1 MREFRTSGSVG
12 APVEQSPGLPDHLPV
27 PGAPRCWCTS
37 PSTTSPPAEAAW
49 AGEVMDEAM
58 AIEGLLQS
66 DGVVLGAGSSPP

>member
-1 MREFRTSGSVG
+1 MSDRVRQLRN
-12 APVEQSPGLPDHLPV
+12 EQDRQGLQIDADTAV
-27 PGAPRCWCTS
+27 T
-37 PSTTSPPAEAAW
+37 AW